1 MRGYY
6 INFTSADSKIIYASE
21 GFMDIPLHIKREDF
35 YVEGNIKIDIET
47 GSETEQ
53 RKNKQRLAFNQTVP
67 MILQDP
73 SVPSVSKRR
82 ALRRVWEING
92 VDQWQIDEELPKLPD
107 EVLQEQENALLSQGI
122 PVDINPEDDDLVHL
136 VCVEAVTNTIE

>member
-1 MRGYY
+1 
-6 INFTSADSKIIYASE
+6 
-21 GFMDIPLHIKREDF
+21 MDIPLHIKREDF

-73 SVPSVSKRR
+73 SIPAVSKRR

-92 VDQWQIDEELPKLPD
+92 VDKWQIDEELPKLPD
-107 EVLQEQENALLSQGI
+107 EVLQEQENALLSQ
-122 PVDINPEDDDLVHL
+122 
-136 VCVEAVTNTIE
+136 